1 VLARPGEHPMAP
13 NSHSQAF
20 AYLHT
25 MRLRCREQGPGLN
38 SILIGWTRL
47 IDSSPSMS
55 GIRRIRS
62 DAPPTR
68 TEQMI
73 RALLLALLASV
84 GPWMAIASAQTGIAY
99 RAQIIPA
106 GAVAPTT
113 PWGRAKQ
120 MRPGPI
126 PNVSPTPGIEPVE
139 AQRHSLRKDRLAP
152 MIHSPLVRLQT
163 NLRLSKASPRRRHS
177 ELQKS
182 RESWRRN
189 TS

>member
-1 VLARPGEHPMAP
+1 MLARPGEHPMAP

-84 GPWMAIASAQTGIAY
+84 GPWMAIASAQTGISQYPYCVQGADNPGWSGCSYNTMGACQADASGTDSECLANPWY
-99 RAQIIPA
+99 RAGGSA
-106 GAVAPTT
+106 APQ
-113 PWGRAKQ
+113 PQ
-120 MRPGPI
+120 EGPI
-126 PNVSPTPGIEPVE
+126 GANDPLPVGPPPN
-139 AQRHSLRKDRLAP
+139 
-152 MIHSPLVRLQT
+152 
-163 NLRLSKASPRRRHS
+163 
-177 ELQKS
+177 
-182 RESWRRN
+182 
-189 TS
+189 